1 MEHLLALSVLR
12 VAIVQFNNLA
22 RLVTIRKH
30 NILVLL
36 ALSTLTQKFNTKQAA
51 KTVPPVI
58 IATQL
63 ESLTSLILRVP
74 WVTTV
79 QNVQVNL
86 CLVLQPLIVTL
97 LVILSLM
104 NVQCAHQDISAQRI
118 LLIQLNVMMVTTAL

>member
-1 MEHLLALSVLR
+1 MIALVVNPATCVRMEHLLALSVLR

-51 KTVPPVI
+51 KIVPLVS

-63 ESLTSLILRVP
+63 EP
-74 WVTTV
+74 
-79 QNVQVNL
+79 
-86 CLVLQPLIVTL
+86 
-97 LVILSLM
+97 
-104 NVQCAHQDISAQRI
+104 
-118 LLIQLNVMMVTTAL
+118 